1 MLRVKCQIKVNFVW
15 CGRHRVI
22 PKMVRLVFGELTGV
36 CITEY
41 ASFHPGGVTC
51 DAHDARAS
59 VLHVVCVCR
68 ITVLY
73 VTCIYVLFQ
82 GSVCASCDHVLMC
95 DGVESRRCERGS
107 CV

>member
-15 CGRHRVI
+15 CGRHRAI

-51 DAHDARAS
+51 DARPK
-59 VLHVVCVCR
+59 
-68 ITVLY
+68 ITLLLGKSGLGAD
-73 VTCIYVLFQ
+73 T
-82 GSVCASCDHVLMC
+82 
-95 DGVESRRCERGS
+95 
-107 CV
+107 